1 MKFEENNIYHIYNRG
16 NNRQP
21 IFFDDENYLFFLKKL
36 KKELT
41 PYCKVLAYCL
51 MPNHFHLMIWV
62 GEIDTRLTAQR
73 SSNSSDVFGVET
85 RPTALSGRT
94 GTEVLSRKIGTV
106 LSSYTQAINKQ
117 QKRTGSL
124 FQQKTKAKCLTQS
137 GENYPAICF
146 HYIHQNPLRAK
157 LVTKMEDWEYSS
169 FKDYAALRKGT
180 LPEIAFCKEII
191 EIPISSEEFF
201 QESYAIISEDV
212 MNQLY

>member
-62 GEIDTRLTAQR
+62 GEIDTR
-73 SSNSSDVFGVET
+73 
-85 RPTALSGRT
+85 PTALSGRT
-94 GTEVLSRKIGTV
+94 GAEVLSRKIGTV